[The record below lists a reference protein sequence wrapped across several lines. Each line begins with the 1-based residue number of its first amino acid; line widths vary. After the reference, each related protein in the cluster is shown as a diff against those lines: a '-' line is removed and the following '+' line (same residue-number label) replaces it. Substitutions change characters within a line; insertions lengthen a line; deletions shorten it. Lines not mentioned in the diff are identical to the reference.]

1 VGDGRGDLDVL
12 AAVAEAR
19 RRGATRVV
27 VIGSSKG
34 ATSAVAAAATP
45 GSGIDGVVSLS
56 AAMTL
61 RNMDAG
67 SAAAGVTV
75 PVLFAATDG
84 DGEAAQVAQTLASA
98 CGCAY
103 PEVLVFSGSQHGMRM
118 LAGPDAA
125 ALRSSIQQLL
135 THALG

>member
-1 VGDGRGDLDVL
+1 
-12 AAVAEAR
+12 VAEAR
-19 RRGATRVV
+19 RRGATRFV